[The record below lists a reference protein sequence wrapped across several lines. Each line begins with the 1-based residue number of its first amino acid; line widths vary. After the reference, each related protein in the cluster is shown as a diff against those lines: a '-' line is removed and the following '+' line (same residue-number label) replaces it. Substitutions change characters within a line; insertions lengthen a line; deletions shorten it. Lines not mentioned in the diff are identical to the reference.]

1 MADGSQPVANAKW
14 QRPWTFLPG
23 GVRVSEALAGAESCS
38 AMSAKENVTNQPRPV
53 GVAPVVERNIRAL
66 LAKRDQEEAQLRWPE
81 KLANAITRF
90 TGTLTF
96 VLLHV
101 VLYGLWIA
109 INVGWI
115 KGVPR
120 FDPTLVILAMEA
132 SVEAI
137 FLSSFILITQNRM
150 MSAADRQASLSLQ
163 ISLLAEH
170 EVTRLIEMVSEI
182 GKKMGAESAQ
192 QPELTELARDVEP
205 EKVLD
210 IMDKHE
216 EDMRQQKAAGG
227 GR

>member
-1 MADGSQPVANAKW
+1 
-14 QRPWTFLPG
+14 
-23 GVRVSEALAGAESCS
+23 
-38 AMSAKENVTNQPRPV
+38 MSAEEEKRKPSRPK

-66 LAKRDQEEAQLRWPE
+66 IAKREEEETKLNRPE

-96 VLLHV
+96 VMLHV

-115 KGVPR
+115 GGVPR

-150 MSAADRQASLSLQ
+150 MAAADRQASLSLQ

-170 EVTRLIEMVSEI
+170 EVTRLIEMTREI
-182 GKKMGAESAQ
+182 GKKMGVESAQ
-192 QPELTELARDVEP
+192 EPELNELAQDVEP
-205 EKVLD
+205 ERVLD

-216 EDMRQQKAAGG
+216 EDLRERKSAN
-227 GR
+227 GRR